1 MDDKKLGKEA
11 SRKKRRKNK
20 EIKKKERKDVRREQ
34 SFHENY

>member
-1 MDDKKLGKEA
+1 MIKSWE
-11 SRKKRRKNK
+11 RKQVVKIRRKNK